1 MAYKVKDNKLKKEF
15 DINLSAK
22 NKGQIMVAAPS
33 PNFKGGGGGGEK
45 IGGGEIL
52 GGAMNPN
59 DVMNVIFF
67 YVD

>member
-33 PNFKGGGGGGEK
+33 PNFKGGGGEAK
-45 IGGGEIL
+45 NL
-52 GGAMNPN
+52 GGAK
-59 DVMNVIFF
+59 F
-67 YVD
+67 